1 MQYTPARTMPFADV
15 RSVVSERVVVARAAE
30 LAKKEG
36 MEKLTLWKAAPASA
50 TLSTALLVSRDQPQ
64 NIAPQVLAAALRAD
78 ASALPV
84 FAGVDLGA
92 QGYAVVRVNKIVP
105 RLAPAEATAK
115 QERAQY
121 AQWWTGAENQAY
133 YGLLKERFKVQI
145 MAAQPARTSTD
156 LSLTATK

>member
-1 MQYTPARTMPFADV
+1 M
-15 RSVVSERVVVARAAE
+15 RSVVRERVVAARAAE

-50 TLSTALLVSRDQPQ
+50 ALPTAQLVSRDQSQ

-105 RLAPAEATAK
+105 RLAPADATVK
-115 QERAQY
+115 QERSQY

-133 YGLLKERFKVQI
+133 YGLLKERFKAQI

-156 LSLTATK
+156 LSLMATK

>member
-1 MQYTPARTMPFADV
+1 MQYTPARTLPFTDV
-15 RSVVSERVVVARAAE
+15 RSVVRDRVVVARAAE

-36 MEKLTLWKAAPASA
+36 MEKLAAWKAAPASA
-50 TLSTALLVSRDQPQ
+50 VMPTALLVSREQPQ
-64 NIAPQVLAAALRAD
+64 NFAPQVLATALRAD

-105 RLAPAEATAK
+105 RPAPEQATAK

-156 LSLTATK
+156 LSLMATK